1 MIVKLLVWF
10 VLSYG
15 LMNIMVFGS
24 IFQGLRNFFQKWG
37 NTPRAPFKFL
47 GEFISGILSCPMCF
61 STWGGFF
68 LSIFVYSPINT
79 LFGIK
84 PELSWFFD
92 GILSSGAVWG
102 INSIIEWFEENRLSN
117 QNQTITMVNQET
129 VEEQVDENNN
139 D

>member
-1 MIVKLLVWF
+1 MMVKILVWF
-10 VLSYG
+10 ILSYG
-15 LMNIMVFGS
+15 LMNIVVFSS
-24 IFQGLRNFFQKWG
+24 IFSGFRNGLKKWG
-37 NTPRAPFKFL
+37 ENPFMPLQSVGNFL
-47 GEFISGILSCPMCF
+47 AELTSCPMCF

-92 GILSSGAVWG
+92 GILSSGAVWA

-117 QNQTITMVNQET
+117 QNQNITMVGQEQT
-129 VEEQVDENNN
+129 EEQVEENNN